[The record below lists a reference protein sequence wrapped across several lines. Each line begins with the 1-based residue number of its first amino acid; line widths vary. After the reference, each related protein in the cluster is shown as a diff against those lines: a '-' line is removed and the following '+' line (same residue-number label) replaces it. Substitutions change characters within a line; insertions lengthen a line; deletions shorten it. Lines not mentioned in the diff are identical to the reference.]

1 MLEMTPELSK
11 LIYFIFEMIGT
22 VAFAVSGAMVAI
34 KKKVD
39 IFGVLVLSAVTALG
53 GGIIRDVIIGSFPPR
68 MFSDYRYVLAA
79 LAVALLVFCVAY
91 IFRNAYQ
98 KSENTVDNINNI
110 FDAIGLGI
118 FTVTGAKVAI
128 ESGFTKNGILVVCL
142 AVLTGVGGGLLR
154 DMMICE
160 IPFILKK
167 RIYAIAS
174 ILGGTA
180 YYLMVTHGVHFRV
193 ATVISVALVFII
205 RIIATVFKIDLPRVK
220 LEEKQNT

>member
-1 MLEMTPELSK
+1 MELTPELSK
-11 LIYFIFEMIGT
+11 LIYFVFEIIGT

-53 GGIIRDVIIGSFPPR
+53 GGIVRDVIIGSFPPR
-68 MFSDYRYVLAA
+68 MFLDYRYVLTA
-79 LAVALLVFCVAY
+79 LIVALIVFTAAY
-91 IFRNAYQ
+91 IFRKAYQ
-98 KSENTVDNINNI
+98 ESETVVDNINNI

-142 AVLTGVGGGLLR
+142 AVLTGVGGGLIR
-154 DMMICE
+154 DVMLGE
-160 IPFILKK
+160 IPFILTK

-180 YYLMVTHGVHFRV
+180 YHLMVTNGVHFRV

-205 RIIATVFKIDLPRVK
+205 RILATVLKLDLPRVK
-220 LEEKQNT
+220 LDEK